1 MIFTRLIR
9 PFAAPLLAFA
19 ILPLQAQAEVPAQ
32 IPGTAPEPFETCR
45 GHVQDQWQVLGRGA
59 LDACLKALDQVV
71 EQFDAQGFR
80 FGLHGGLMLASDL
93 HYFYQ
98 SVDGGQRWSVL
109 GAKSEMK
116 QRLAAAPLLGKPAQP
131 GNGEVR
137 TTGTPMVEQRSC
149 SLFIDGGWQ
158 SGGSIPLQACI
169 AQLDATPDAYDSVG
183 YKYAYWGALFLAAD
197 KDQLLRSDNGQDW
210 KPVGARGTVR

>member
-1 MIFTRLIR
+1 MIPARRIAR
-9 PFAAPLLAFA
+9 IAALLWLALA
-19 ILPLQAQAEVPAQ
+19 TLPAAQAE
-32 IPGTAPEPFETCR
+32 APVTESFETCR
-45 GHVQDQWQVLGRGA
+45 GHVQGQWQVLGRGG

-71 EQFDAQGFR
+71 DQYDVQGFK
-80 FGLHGGLMLASDL
+80 FGLHGNLMLASDL

-98 SVDGGQRWSVL
+98 SIDGGQRWSVL

-116 QRLAAAPLLGKPAQP
+116 QRLAAAPLLGKPAQS
-131 GNGEVR
+131 GNAELR
-137 TTGTPMVEQRSC
+137 RTGTPTVEQRSC
-149 SLFIDGGWQ
+149 SLFIDGAWQ
-158 SGGSIPLQACI
+158 SGGAIPLQACI
-169 AQLDATPDAYDSVG
+169 ARLDATPDAYDSVG

>member
-19 ILPLQAQAEVPAQ
+19 ILPAQAQAEVAAQ
-32 IPGTAPEPFETCR
+32 PPFETCR
-45 GHVQDQWQVLGRGA
+45 GHVEGQWQVLGRGA

-71 EQFDAQGFR
+71 AQYDTQGFK
-80 FGLHGGLMLASDL
+80 FGLHGALMLASDL

-98 SVDGGQRWSVL
+98 STDGGQRWSVL
-109 GAKSEMK
+109 GQKAEMK

-131 GNGEVR
+131 GNSDLR
-137 TTGTPMVEQRSC
+137 PIGTPTVEQRSC
-149 SLFIDGGWQ
+149 SLFIDGSWQ

-169 AQLDATPDAYDSVG
+169 AQLDATPDTYDSVG
-183 YKYAYWGALFLAAD
+183 YKYAYWGALYLAAD
-197 KDQLLRSDNGQDW
+197 KDQLLRSDDGKDW
-210 KPVGARGTVR
+210 KPVGTRGAVR